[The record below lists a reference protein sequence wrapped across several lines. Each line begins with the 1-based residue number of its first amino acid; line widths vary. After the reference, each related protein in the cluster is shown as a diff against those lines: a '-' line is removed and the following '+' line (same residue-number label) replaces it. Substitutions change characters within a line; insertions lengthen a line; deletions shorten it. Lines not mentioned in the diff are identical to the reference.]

1 MASLITASTAPK
13 WGVEDVGA
21 AALACP
27 LGRSPELSTLCAVA
41 ATEQTIDITTTNVI
55 VVRNVGPIKTR
66 EGAPSFRVLCGKV
79 GASATAPCVPPE
91 KQRSPIDFD
100 LVTML

>member
-55 VVRNVGPIKTR
+55 VVRNAGLIKTR

-79 GASATAPCVPPE
+79 GGGASALSVLPKE
-91 KQRSPIDFD
+91 LSSPVDFD